1 MIHAEDILAYEAL
14 FMVVIMMVN
23 VCMVYC
29 MFVSYVC
36 CVYVCHFLFYFIDC
50 YKYFYFFS
58 SATATD
64 LNDFCLAIQAS

>member
-14 FMVVIMMVN
+14 FMVIIMMVN

-36 CVYVCHFLFYFIDC
+36 CGYVCHFLFTLY
-50 YKYFYFFS
+50 S
-58 SATATD
+58 
-64 LNDFCLAIQAS
+64 